1 MRAVCVV
8 FAATVNAFDPLPLPL
23 TGGVIVIHGT
33 PLVAVHAHSALVVIA
48 TLPGPPAAGIA
59 TDVGCSEMLQVTGA
73 PDASVTVIVVP
84 ATTSVPVRTV
94 PPLFATLKLTLPL
107 PVPPAADTVIQL
119 ALLAAVHAQP
129 AGPAIVAVPTPPVAV
144 KNVLFT
150 LTSNRHAEPS

>member
-1 MRAVCVV
+1 MVPMRAVCAV

-33 PLVAVHAHSALVVIA
+33 PLVAVQVHSAFVVIA

-59 TDVGCSEMLQVTGA
+59 IDVGCSEMLQTTGAGAGA

-94 PPLFATLKLTLPL
+94 P
-107 PVPPAADTVIQL
+107 
-119 ALLAAVHAQP
+119 
-129 AGPAIVAVPTPPVAV
+129 
-144 KNVLFT
+144 
-150 LTSNRHAEPS
+150 